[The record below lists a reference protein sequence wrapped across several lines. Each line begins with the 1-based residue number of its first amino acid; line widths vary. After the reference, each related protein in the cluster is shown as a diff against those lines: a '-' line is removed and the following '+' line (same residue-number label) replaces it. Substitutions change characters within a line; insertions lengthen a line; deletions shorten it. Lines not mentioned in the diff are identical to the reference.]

1 MEANIRWTKR
11 RWKTKKPKPTAASRL
26 LNGTFENF
34 LECFMYDDELEYKGA
49 HIMLG
54 GPLADFIC
62 VFDGSGQVRENSY
75 LTKTTVEEAMAKYRT
90 AARDKILQ
98 RANAR
103 QSQNAN
109 SRCLTFAALPKEQNV
124 EFFKPNKRV
133 HNLAIVGYVISDE
146 KHPDNV
152 DGDLPVG
159 TLWPSRTYYI
169 HNNVGPDESAVICP
183 AQTWGERCPICEYA
197 KQRRKEG
204 DATKEELQALRPKQR
219 QLFNVIDLDS
229 DSQDIKLM
237 DMSYHLFGK
246 TLDKELKDADD
257 ENVVDF
263 YLPDGYNLRARFE
276 KKSFNG
282 REFWECDRVDF
293 KERKNAF
300 KDSIIDK
307 TLPLDDL
314 LNHMEYKQLEEL
326 FVLGGDVNPGDVE
339 EDGEGRLER
348 RRDVENRRGRRAD
361 ADEDDDDTPRSPRR
375 GSEDND
381 NEQDDEPP
389 ARGRGHSNHK
399 DEDDNEPPARG
410 RGRRNSEPDDDEEA
424 PRNRRGSRRS
434 SEQDDDDNQ
443 PSSGRRN
450 RRDSENDD
458 EKDAPRS
465 SSRGRKSNDNEDE
478 DTPPRGRRNRSQK
491 DDDNE
496 QDDEPPAR
504 GRGKSKNECPQG
516 LRFGKDCDTIDEC
529 DNCNNWSAC
538 SAAMRD

>member
-133 HNLAIVGYVISDE
+133 HNLAIV
-146 KHPDNV
+146 
-152 DGDLPVG
+152 DGALPVG

-348 RRDVENRRGRRAD
+348 RRDVENRRG
-361 ADEDDDDTPRSPRR
+361 
-375 GSEDND
+375 
-381 NEQDDEPP
+381 
-389 ARGRGHSNHK
+389 
-399 DEDDNEPPARG
+399 
-410 RGRRNSEPDDDEEA
+410 
-424 PRNRRGSRRS
+424 SRRS
-434 SEQDDDDNQ
+434 SEQDDDDNK

-458 EKDAPRS
+458 EEDTPRS